1 MRKIILALF
10 ISFPVAQFNYSGEI
24 NPHVMTRTSNN
35 TQINLP
41 YRIVSLNL
49 GMTMGKVDFKMATAL
64 EHRNSPSESAFDI
77 REAYFAYYPNWGEV
91 KIGKQIHAWGAADG
105 NNPTDNINAY
115 DYYYLFDGGTGKKV
129 GNFSFSSKLYY
140 ESFQL
145 EGILT
150 PKHEINRFPYGEK
163 DYPLSI
169 PEKPTI
175 EYPVENDLEIGF
187 RVQTTIG
194 ESDLGFSF
202 INGNDRS
209 PSVLS
214 ANVTVQDGIP
224 PVINKLNLG
233 YRSTTMWGLDLVTFF
248 GDFTIR
254 MESAFFLT
262 KTPLLKLKVFTV
274 PLDLYEYQEEINYFQ
289 SVLQVEYSTPSDITL
304 SFQLINNQLRN
315 QSSEWYHTYGNELV
329 KFTKMD
335 FQPGMGTPFA
345 MLSDKALLISSTGVM
360 MDDHLE
366 INGNIMMNLDDK
378 GQMIGMKIGYSPLI
392 NWKIEAGITMFSGD
406 ENNPENKFTRM
417 EDFSNSTLGLVYNF

>member
-1 MRKIILALF
+1 M
-10 ISFPVAQFNYSGEI
+10 
-24 NPHVMTRTSNN
+24 
-35 TQINLP
+35 
-41 YRIVSLNL
+41 SLNL
-49 GMTMGKVDFKMATAL
+49 GMAMGKVDFKMATAL

-194 ESDLGFSF
+194 AVSY
-202 INGNDRS
+202 
-209 PSVLS
+209 
-214 ANVTVQDGIP
+214 TH
-224 PVINKLNLG
+224 
-233 YRSTTMWGLDLVTFF
+233 
-248 GDFTIR
+248 
-254 MESAFFLT
+254 LT
-262 KTPLLKLKVFTV
+262 LP
-274 PLDLYEYQEEINYFQ
+274 
-289 SVLQVEYSTPSDITL
+289 
-304 SFQLINNQLRN
+304 
-315 QSSEWYHTYGNELV
+315 
-329 KFTKMD
+329 TK
-335 FQPGMGTPFA
+335 A
-345 MLSDKALLISSTGVM
+345 
-360 MDDHLE
+360 
-366 INGNIMMNLDDK
+366 
-378 GQMIGMKIGYSPLI
+378 
-392 NWKIEAGITMFSGD
+392 
-406 ENNPENKFTRM
+406 
-417 EDFSNSTLGLVYNF
+417 